1 MRGRWV
7 WDQLAAL
14 LPLREFFG
22 ANSSCGE
29 EALDISFSS
38 RTVKYLKSIQT

>member
-1 MRGRWV
+1 MRGPWV

-14 LPLREFFG
+14 LPLRDSW
-22 ANSSCGE
+22 ALIRACGE
-29 EALDISFSS
+29 EALDMSFSS